1 MISNLY
7 IKNFKIL
14 KDIDISLSN
23 LNVISGK
30 NSVGKSSL
38 IQALLLLRQSFEKG
52 TLIDSGLLLQGNFIK
67 IGKGRDAFTRDALED
82 YMQFAI
88 NWIDGNELNLSFF
101 YNHKSDLQS
110 IKSVF
115 PESISL
121 DSLKVHSIFN
131 NHFSYL
137 SADRITPEDT
147 YPVSDYHVNTLNT
160 LGIKGE
166 YTAHFLAEFETL
178 NIEEKTILHPSTP
191 SNTLLA
197 QVSAWMCEIS
207 DGVKIGTKLI
217 EEINGVSLTYQFLT
231 ENGYTDKFSP
241 RNVGFGLTY
250 TLPVITALL
259 SAKKGD
265 IILIENPEAHLHPAG
280 QSAMGK
286 LISLVAQTGV
296 QIFIETHSDHILN
309 GIRSSV
315 AKKSIDN
322 YNVALFYFSKD
333 EELKKH
339 EVEIA
344 TPYIDEKGRIDE
356 WPKGFFDEW
365 DNQLDNL
372 LNH

>member
-14 KDIDISLSN
+14 KDVDLSLSN

-52 TLIDSGLLLQGNFIK
+52 TLIDSGLLLQGDFVK
-67 IGKGRDAFTRDALED
+67 IGKGRDAFTRDAEEE

-88 NWIDGNELNLSFF
+88 HWLDGSELNLS
-101 YNHKSDLQS
+101 YTYRQKSDLQE
-110 IKSVF
+110 IRTVF
-115 PESISL
+115 PKDVSI
-121 DSLKVHSIFN
+121 DSLKKQSIFN
-131 NHFSYL
+131 NNFTYL
-137 SADRITPEDT
+137 SADRITSEDT

-160 LGIKGE
+160 LGIRGE
-166 YTAHFLAEFETL
+166 YTPHFLTEFEHF
-178 NIEEKTILHPSTP
+178 IIDEKSILHSSTA
-191 SNTLLA
+191 SNTLLV

-207 DGVKIGTKLI
+207 DGIKIGTKMI
-217 EEINGVSLTYQFLT
+217 EEINGVSLTYEFLT

-250 TLPVITALL
+250 TLPVVTALL

-265 IILIENPEAHLHPAG
+265 ILLIENPEAHLHPAG

-296 QIFIETHSDHILN
+296 QLFIETHSDHILN

-315 AKKSIDN
+315 AKGNIDN
-322 YNVALFYFSKD
+322 DNVALFYFSKD

-344 TPYIDEKGRIDE
+344 TPYLDEKGRIDE

-365 DNQLDNL
+365 DNQLDDL
-372 LNH
+372 LNS

>member
-14 KDIDISLSN
+14 KDIDLSLSN

-38 IQALLLLRQSFEKG
+38 IQVLLLLRQSFEKG
-52 TLIDSGLLLQGNFIK
+52 TLIDSGLLLQGDYVK
-67 IGKGRDAFTRDALED
+67 IGKGRDALSRDAEEE

-88 NWIDGNELNLSFF
+88 HWLDDNELNLS
-101 YNHKSDLQS
+101 YYYKQKSDLQE
-110 IKSVF
+110 IKLAL
-115 PESISL
+115 PKDISN
-121 DSLKVHSIFN
+121 DSLKKQSIFN
-131 NHFSYL
+131 NNFTYL

-160 LGIKGE
+160 LGIRGE
-166 YTAHFLAEFETL
+166 YTPHYLTEFENL
-178 NIEEKTILHPSTP
+178 IIEDKSILHTSTKT
-191 SNTLLA
+191 NTLLT

-207 DGVKIGTKLI
+207 DGIKIGTKMI
-217 EEINGVSLTYQFLT
+217 EEINGVSLTFEFLT

-250 TLPVITALL
+250 TLPVVTALL

-265 IILIENPEAHLHPAG
+265 LLLIENPEAHLHPAG

-296 QIFIETHSDHILN
+296 QLFIETHSDHILN

-315 AKKSIDN
+315 AKGKIDN
-322 YNVALFYFSKD
+322 DNVALFYFSKD

-344 TPYIDEKGRIDE
+344 TPYLDEKGRIDE

-365 DNQLDNL
+365 DNQLDEL
-372 LNH
+372 LNS